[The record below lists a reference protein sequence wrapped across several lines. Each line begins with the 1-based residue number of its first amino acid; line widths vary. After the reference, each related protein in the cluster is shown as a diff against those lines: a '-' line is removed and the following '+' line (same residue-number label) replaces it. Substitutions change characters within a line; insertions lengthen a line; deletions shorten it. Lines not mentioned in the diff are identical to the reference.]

1 MTKEELKKKAEEYA
15 EGHQCFYL
23 STDTKHIVSS
33 KEEIVHAYRV
43 GFNAG
48 FTYGYDQGKAD
59 CLIEG
64 KKADDCIRCANDF
77 IKVCNEKKELET
89 KIEKTRQ
96 ITLNEIAKT
105 SYETARKRQENGANI
120 SVETGAMLKHFATE
134 VVEVMEAYTNLDN
147 SIVYDS
153 DYKSYCKKRFAS
165 ELADI
170 ICCAAIIAH
179 AEEIDLNKAVADC
192 LEKKQAKSRRQGRQ
206 KN

>member
-48 FTYGYDQGKAD
+48 FTDGYERKSRLS

-64 KKADDCIRCANDF
+64 KKADDCIRCANDL

-89 KIEKTRQ
+89 QIEKTRQ
-96 ITLNEIAKT
+96 ITLNEIAKA
-105 SYETARKRQENGANI
+105 SYEIARKRQENGANI
-120 SVETGAMLKHFATE
+120 SVETRAMLKHCATE
-134 VVEVMEAYTNLDN
+134 VVEAMEAYTNLDN

-153 DYKSYCKKRFAS
+153 NYKSDCKKGFAS

-179 AEEIDLNKAVADC
+179 AEKIDLNKAVADC
-192 LEKKQAKSRRQGRQ
+192 LEKNRRRAEGTGD
-206 KN
+206 KL